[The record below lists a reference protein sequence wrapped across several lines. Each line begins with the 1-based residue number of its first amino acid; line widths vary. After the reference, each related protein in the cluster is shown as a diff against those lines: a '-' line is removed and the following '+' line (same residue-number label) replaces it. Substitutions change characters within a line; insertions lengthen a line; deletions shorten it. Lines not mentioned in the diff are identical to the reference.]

1 MCEQS
6 GAKIKV
12 LRRWFKKYSIQ
23 KGAFV
28 VERLTFAIN
37 FTAMDQRLEAF
48 GRLLKIMDELRA
60 GCPWDREQT
69 LESLRHLTI
78 EETYELS
85 DAIMDHDLNE
95 VKKELGDLMLHLV
108 FYAKIGEEQGAFD
121 IKDVLESISE
131 KLIIRHPHIYGE
143 VKVNG
148 SDDVKE
154 NWERIKLKE
163 GKKSVLEGVPQ
174 SLPALLKAYR
184 MQEKAGGVGFE
195 WEHKDQVWD
204 KVLEELQELKTEAD
218 LESPLHRRED
228 EFGDLLFA
236 LINYARYVGIN
247 PEDALER
254 TNRKFKSRF
263 SHIEKV
269 AEQQGKK
276 LHEMSLEEMDGLW
289 NQAKTLE

>member
-1 MCEQS
+1 
-6 GAKIKV
+6 
-12 LRRWFKKYSIQ
+12 
-23 KGAFV
+23 
-28 VERLTFAIN
+28 
-37 FTAMDQRLEAF
+37 MDQRLEAF

-85 DAIMDHDLNE
+85 DAILNHDLNE

-108 FYAKIGEEQGAFD
+108 FYAKIGQEQKAFD
-121 IKDVLESISE
+121 IKDVLDGIAE

-148 SDDVKE
+148 ADDVKE

-195 WEHKDQVWD
+195 WEHKDQVWE
-204 KVLEELQELKTEAD
+204 KVLEELDELKSEA
-218 LESPLHRRED
+218 ESQAPLNRLED

-236 LINYARYVGIN
+236 LINYARYIGVN

-254 TNRKFKSRF
+254 TNRKFKRRF
-263 SHIEKV
+263 SHIEDV
-269 AEQQGKK
+269 AAQEGKK
-276 LHEMSLEEMDGLW
+276 LHEMSLDEMDGLW